1 MNYSLRFRLC
11 AWITAAVL
19 LAAALAGFASFE
31 SARTEA
37 NELQDAQLTQIGTLL
52 DARDLS
58 VPPPQNLASTT
69 TDPDLYIE
77 VQILGRPDVDDK
89 VVFPSNLLDGLHT
102 LSINHEE
109 WRLYVISLDNGDRI
123 AVGQR
128 TAERDEIANIGAMS
142 TIVPLLVLIPV
153 LLAMIISVITLALR
167 PVARLSQQIDHDPNR
182 CLQSPLSV
190 AQLPDEVAPLVRS
203 INRLLAR
210 QSRQLEQQKRFIS
223 DAAHELRSPM
233 TALMLQAENLSAADM
248 SETARERL
256 QRLQAGLGRSAA
268 LIEQLLSLSRAQAQ
282 TAAATQSVRLV
293 DVLHKVLEDLVPQ
306 AQARDI
312 DIGVVAHDDVGVAA
326 YELDVATLMRNL
338 LDNAIKYTPPGGTID
353 IGIHHV
359 GDEATFEVRD
369 SGTGVPDNLIDQL
382 WRPFFRVPGTTAP
395 GAGLGLSIVSNIV
408 DKLSGRVSVRNVAP
422 DEGSGLIIAVHL
434 PAQP

>member
-19 LAAALAGFASFE
+19 LAAALAGFASFQ
-31 SARTEA
+31 SALMEA

-52 DARDLS
+52 DTRDLS
-58 VPPPQNLASTT
+58 VPPPRNLASTAA
-69 TDPDLYIE
+69 DPDLYIE
-77 VQILGRPDVDDK
+77 VQVLGKPDADDK

-109 WRLYVISLDNGDRI
+109 WRLYVISLDHGDRI
-123 AVGQR
+123 AVAQR
-128 TAERDEIANIGAMS
+128 TAERNEIASAGAMS
-142 TIVPLLVLIPV
+142 TILPLLVLIPV

-167 PVARLSQQIDHDPNR
+167 PVARLSQQIDHDPNS

-282 TAAATQSVRLV
+282 TAAATQSVRLT

-312 DIGVVAHDDVGVAA
+312 DIGVVAQNDVGVAA

-353 IGIHHV
+353 IGIRHV
-359 GDEATFEVRD
+359 GDEAIFEVRD
-369 SGTGVPDNLIDQL
+369 SGAGVPDNLIDQL